1 MTPLSTQ
8 AIPVAALATVAALT
22 LTACGLGSA
31 IPDRD
36 ADATGTVASISTAGG
51 VAHFT
56 LTTGEQGDYFWDA
69 TITVM
74 AEDLVDSSGKALD
87 PSELKDGDAVSVWT
101 DVCAE
106 SYPVQCSAVAV
117 RRD

>member
-1 MTPLSTQ
+1 MTPLYTQ

-36 ADATGTVASISTAGG
+36 ADATGTVASISSAGG

-74 AEDLVDSSGKALD
+74 AEDLVDASGKALD